1 MAGGRIPTP
10 TQEAE
15 LQRLGRG
22 HLPTPQSHPANDTLG
37 FSICSPTPH
46 LEGPRGGRG
55 GQQNLPNSRLT
66 QKFQPP
72 ETPDISG
79 VQ

>member
-1 MAGGRIPTP
+1 MASGRIPTP
-10 TQEAE
+10 TQEPE
-15 LQRLGRG
+15 LERLGRG
-22 HLPTPQSHPANDTLG
+22 HLPTSQIHPANDVLG
-37 FSICSPTPH
+37 FSPTPH
-46 LEGPRGGRG
+46 LEGLRGGWG

-72 ETPDISG
+72 ETPDISR